1 MSALAVPSAIPEAG
15 GELEQSTSMISKK
28 KKKKKKKKKN
38 SANMSVLDA
47 SSYYEGDT
55 LSQASMMM
63 SRND

>member
-1 MSALAVPSAIPEAG
+1 
-15 GELEQSTSMISKK
+15 MISKK